1 VVNNDIPF
9 EEHLFK
15 THYDTKNN
23 SNISLPKEGDK
34 ITLFSYNNLLEIPFM
49 VYADFESSLIPTG

>member
-1 VVNNDIPF
+1 MIQ
-9 EEHLFK
+9 
-15 THYDTKNN
+15 KNN